1 MWCRR
6 VFHDSGTKFFFFIVK
21 RQPKCPYQV
30 ELESRVV
37 HISHRNECTV
47 FKKLHYKLQND
58 YFGDGAASSDI
69 QRVKWKRL
77 MCFTLACLTFIY
89 VTVNSAVFYWERNP
103 QCFSSLRSWGK
114 RRTTTAV
121 HSLSVLGTVTP
132 FLPRV
137 KETFGECPGE
147 AVFPRVLWYLV
158 SSEHTTGCVPWTFGI
173 AVPTVIWLVLSQMDH
188 FEGKLWLSPLYHWNS
203 VSKVWFKLIYDM
215 TKSFSLPKDKFYCK

>member
-1 MWCRR
+1 MGLPPQIFNVWNGSAWC
-6 VFHDSGTKFFFFIVK
+6 VSHWLVWHSYILLLIQQCFI
-21 RQPKCPYQV
+21 
-30 ELESRVV
+30 
-37 HISHRNECTV
+37 
-47 FKKLHYKLQND
+47 
-58 YFGDGAASSDI
+58 
-69 QRVKWKRL
+69 
-77 MCFTLACLTFIY
+77 
-89 VTVNSAVFYWERNP
+89 ERENP

-173 AVPTVIWLVLSQMDH
+173 AVPIVIWLVLSQMDH